1 MDALGVGGDPNPR
14 VPERSSPLSRIG
26 DLAGEAAA
34 EVAAAVA
41 GGGARA
47 PTFAC
52 CDLCGKWRRVAVA
65 PPSSARWTC
74 AMNADVQYNR
84 CGARQELSND
94 EIDRLLGI
102 EPQPSASSYSSG
114 GGTTGGDDDTEAVH
128 HNPLGV
134 AEEAEGYRLY
144 VSGVSATG
152 YTGVK
157 LEPSGG
163 YTARG
168 RTGGVRLHLGTFS
181 TAVDAAVAYAK
192 HCEATGK
199 GSSPE
204 ARRALPTG
212 GRPRH
217 WDQGSAPAAPKAKKP
232 AAVSAGG
239 KSSSSDGA
247 EVEKEEGL
255 GGRAPPGLHLHLS
268 AHNQTG
274 YRGVYRMEARFQA
287 QAKVGSGSTKL
298 ATLGTFDTAVE
309 AAVAYARHTLKHPT
323 CAQFGP
329 SSHLGG
335 TVEAAEVNGGGDD
348 DEEVEDGEEE
358 WEEVPEGILD
368 AAPMREEGDE
378 EARLRCGLV
387 MEATGCLLRLRRECE
402 YAPTQYH
409 ELIQA
414 LHLRAAGEIDDAAAV
429 ARARRTQQGR
439 PAALRLIRRFS
450 SPPRLAALVA
460 ASRALH
466 GAAPLTTELIDK
478 IQRCLHHST
487 EIRRAALGGPSE
499 AAAGADAEAD
509 DDGDDGVP
517 LKAEPAEARQILGP
531 GSFVQNAREAREA
544 EVEGGRLPAIWPLAT
559 PTDDGDTA
567 AAAAAKEEEEDD
579 EGERSGMQ
587 PPVSWGYKRPAE
599 GGAAPPR
606 VNLAAAPLSVHAEHT
621 ELLQDTTMYHL
632 TAVAH
637 AAGAG
642 VTVHWSYPPGTP
654 GTSGAWVTL
663 CEAVRERWRHVACR
677 VRYKLICR
685 DHVAGSLSFTASDF
699 RKVRRGR
706 YVFAMHCED
715 DLLATSQVVVL
726 GGGEPAVVEALR
738 GESTVADG
746 ELLEHKPPP
755 ASEAAADLAAAAAAA
770 AADGGRRAGGGGGG
784 GGGDGGGGG
793 GCGGGGG
800 GGPRVLPGPARRRAS
815 ARRLRA
821 RRPPPPRLHGD

>member
-1 MDALGVGGDPNPR
+1 
-14 VPERSSPLSRIG
+14 
-26 DLAGEAAA
+26 
-34 EVAAAVA
+34 
-41 GGGARA
+41 
-47 PTFAC
+47 
-52 CDLCGKWRRVAVA
+52 
-65 PPSSARWTC
+65 
-74 AMNADVQYNR
+74 MN
-84 CGARQELSND
+84 G
-94 EIDRLLGI
+94 
-102 EPQPSASSYSSG
+102 
-114 GGTTGGDDDTEAVH
+114 
-128 HNPLGV
+128 
-134 AEEAEGYRLY
+134 
-144 VSGVSATG
+144 
-152 YTGVK
+152 
-157 LEPSGG
+157 
-163 YTARG
+163 
-168 RTGGVRLHLGTFS
+168 
-181 TAVDAAVAYAK
+181 
-192 HCEATGK
+192 
-199 GSSPE
+199 
-204 ARRALPTG
+204 
-212 GRPRH
+212 
-217 WDQGSAPAAPKAKKP
+217 
-232 AAVSAGG
+232 
-239 KSSSSDGA
+239 
-247 EVEKEEGL
+247 
-255 GGRAPPGLHLHLS
+255 
-268 AHNQTG
+268 
-274 YRGVYRMEARFQA
+274 
-287 QAKVGSGSTKL
+287 
-298 ATLGTFDTAVE
+298 
-309 AAVAYARHTLKHPT
+309 
-323 CAQFGP
+323 
-329 SSHLGG
+329 
-335 TVEAAEVNGGGDD
+335 GGGDD
-348 DEEVEDGEEE
+348 DDEAEDGEEE

-414 LHLRAAGEIDDAAAV
+414 LHLRAAGEIDDTAAV

-544 EVEGGRLPAIWPLAT
+544 EVEGGRLPAIWPLAM

-567 AAAAAKEEEEDD
+567 AAAAAKEEEEDG

-587 PPVSWGYKRPAE
+587 PPLSWGYKRPAE

-770 AADGGRRAGGGGGG
+770 AAEAAEPAAAEAEMEVEAADAEAAEAEGRACFPVPLVDVQVLGDSAHAGLLRRAYTVIDRASYLNWGLTSDYDGAGVATQYRGGAAGGGRAGV
-784 GGGDGGGGG
+784 GGGDRGRRG
-793 GCGGGGG
+793 
-800 GGPRVLPGPARRRAS
+800 RWRRAARRRDRARGAPGYVVVVVHERTRHPGA
-815 ARRLRA
+815 ARRRRRTRGEEA
-821 RRPPPPRLHGD
+821 RDR

>member
-1 MDALGVGGDPNPR
+1 MTDAAICYARHVDALGVGGDPNPR

-74 AMNADVQYNR
+74 AMNADVQFNR

-217 WDQGSAPAAPKAKKP
+217 WDQGSAPAVPKAKKP

-274 YRGVYRMEARFQA
+274 YRGVYRMGARFQA
-287 QAKVGSGSTKL
+287 QAKVGSGSGSPRS
-298 ATLGTFDTAVE
+298 A
-309 AAVAYARHTLKHPT
+309 
-323 CAQFGP
+323 P
-329 SSHLGG
+329 S
-335 TVEAAEVNGGGDD
+335 T
-348 DEEVEDGEEE
+348 
-358 WEEVPEGILD
+358 
-368 AAPMREEGDE
+368 
-378 EARLRCGLV
+378 
-387 MEATGCLLRLRRECE
+387 RRS
-402 YAPTQYH
+402 
-409 ELIQA
+409 
-414 LHLRAAGEIDDAAAV
+414 
-429 ARARRTQQGR
+429 RR
-439 PAALRLIRRFS
+439 
-450 SPPRLAALVA
+450 
-460 ASRALH
+460 
-466 GAAPLTTELIDK
+466 
-478 IQRCLHHST
+478 
-487 EIRRAALGGPSE
+487 
-499 AAAGADAEAD
+499 
-509 DDGDDGVP
+509 
-517 LKAEPAEARQILGP
+517 
-531 GSFVQNAREAREA
+531 
-544 EVEGGRLPAIWPLAT
+544 
-559 PTDDGDTA
+559 
-567 AAAAAKEEEEDD
+567 
-579 EGERSGMQ
+579 
-587 PPVSWGYKRPAE
+587 
-599 GGAAPPR
+599 
-606 VNLAAAPLSVHAEHT
+606 
-621 ELLQDTTMYHL
+621 
-632 TAVAH
+632 
-637 AAGAG
+637 
-642 VTVHWSYPPGTP
+642 
-654 GTSGAWVTL
+654 
-663 CEAVRERWRHVACR
+663 RWR
-677 VRYKLICR
+677 
-685 DHVAGSLSFTASDF
+685 T
-699 RKVRRGR
+699 RGTR
-706 YVFAMHCED
+706 
-715 DLLATSQVVVL
+715 
-726 GGGEPAVVEALR
+726 
-738 GESTVADG
+738 
-746 ELLEHKPPP
+746 
-755 ASEAAADLAAAAAAA
+755 
-770 AADGGRRAGGGGGG
+770 
-784 GGGDGGGGG
+784 
-793 GCGGGGG
+793 
-800 GGPRVLPGPARRRAS
+800 
-815 ARRLRA
+815 
-821 RRPPPPRLHGD
+821 